1 MENKIFV
8 GNLAYTVTETQLQ
21 ELFERQGAVKS
32 ARVICDKS
40 TGRSR
45 GYGFVEMGSEDEAR
59 RAIET
64 LNGTQLEGRT
74 LLVNSA
80 HPQGR
85 RGAGSAARQDN
96 VPFAR
101 PIQNSERLVLHRH
114 RRSK

>member
-21 ELFERQGAVKS
+21 GLFERQGAVKS

-64 LNGTQLEGRT
+64 LNGTQLERRT

-85 RGAGSAARQDN
+85 RGPSAARQDN

-114 RRSK
+114 RRIK